1 MNPSVAKKKS
11 VVFFAFFLYLNRLIR
26 VIVGEEW
33 FTPIGALIFYR
44 CAKKTED
51 LLEVLPMV
59 SKVKAMFPVLLCVS
73 VMALSGCGKKKETDQ
88 AMQAE
93 VKPEAIG
100 VEESLDSKPLGISEG
115 RTTEGML
122 PVYFDFDSSDI
133 RKDQVARIEI
143 NADFI
148 KNQNKYDIKIEGNC
162 DPRGTNEY
170 NMALGERRA
179 LSAKKYLVNLG
190 VDEAKLSTISYGE
203 ERLLLHGHDE
213 LSWAQDRRA
222 DFVAVE

>member
-1 MNPSVAKKKS
+1 
-11 VVFFAFFLYLNRLIR
+11 
-26 VIVGEEW
+26 
-33 FTPIGALIFYR
+33 
-44 CAKKTED
+44 
-51 LLEVLPMV
+51 MV
-59 SKVKAMFPVLLCVS
+59 QKVKALLPVLLCVS
-73 VMALSGCGKKKETDQ
+73 VMTLSGCGKKAETDE
-88 AMQAE
+88 AMKVAD
-93 VKPEAIG
+93 KGEAMG

-133 RKDQVARIEI
+133 RSDQASRLEV

-148 KNQNKYDIKIEGNC
+148 KNHPDFDMKIEGNC

-190 VDEAKLSTISYGE
+190 AVEAKISTVSYGE
-203 ERLLLHGHDE
+203 ERMLLHGHDE
-213 LSWAQDRRA
+213 LSWAQNRRA
-222 DFVAVE
+222 DFVVVQ